1 MQNFQYDLF
10 LQLLEFNELSIIDY
24 KIWDSLNLPQLE
36 YYIFK
41 RDRITAT
48 KWKNSSRVLERRQNY
63 ENSHNWCRWFSRQ
76 PPV

>member
-1 MQNFQYDLF
+1 MMQNFQYDLF

-41 RDRITAT
+41 RDMYYCDL
-48 KWKNSSRVLERRQNY
+48 LEKFIPNIG
-63 ENSHNWCRWFSRQ
+63 EASEL
-76 PPV
+76 